1 MAFFDAACY
10 LRPSFGESNV
20 ELGCSLQQ
28 DEVLFQTGQ
37 PDSLCVT
44 AAVPASQALTRAC
57 LQSTTASKTTS
68 TTNC

>member
-10 LRPSFGESNV
+10 VIPSFSESNV

-37 PDSLCVT
+37 PNSFCVT
-44 AAVPASQALTRAC
+44 PAFPASQALTRAC
-57 LQSTTASKTTS
+57 LQNTTASKTTS